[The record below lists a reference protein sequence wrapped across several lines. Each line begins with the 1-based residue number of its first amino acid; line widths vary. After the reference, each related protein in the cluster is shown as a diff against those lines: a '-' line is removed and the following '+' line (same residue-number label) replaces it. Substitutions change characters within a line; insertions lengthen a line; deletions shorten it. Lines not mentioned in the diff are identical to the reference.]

1 MVIGP
6 SATTRPAARTAIR
19 LQTLCRLSR
28 SWVTMKTVNPK
39 VRCRVKI
46 RSECISA
53 DRIEPGRRLI
63 QKNNF
68 GIQRECPGERHS
80 LDHAPR

>member
-39 VRCRVKI
+39 VRCRVRI
-46 RSECISA
+46 RSSKA
-53 DRIEPGRRLI
+53 L
-63 QKNNF
+63 
-68 GIQRECPGERHS
+68 
-80 LDHAPR
+80 APRSRPANEAQNFPPKNV

>member
-28 SWVTMKTVNPK
+28 SWAIMKTVNPK
-39 VRCRVKI
+39 VHCRVRI
-46 RSECISA
+46 RSSKALAPIGSSPDVGSSRKTISGSSGQ
-53 DRIEPGRRLI
+53 RTKRTLKRL
-63 QKNNF
+63 
-68 GIQRECPGERHS
+68 
-80 LDHAPR
+80 